1 MNSVLCKQEKPVKGR
16 ILSILILVISIAFLF
31 YTEEPL
37 LTRLIFLLL
46 SLGVFGYSISYK
58 INKDFNNQ
66 KLFLVFGFP
75 IFKTKLDLEYPDYIS
90 VFTTSFSL
98 DNEWG
103 AVSAIGTKERHSK
116 IVVRFFAGN
125 KNFTLY
131 KTEKDEKAYKKANEL
146 SELLGVEIYDSSKE

>member
-1 MNSVLCKQEKPVKGR
+1 MNSVLCKQEKPIKGK
-16 ILSILILVISIAFLF
+16 ILSILVLVISVAFLF
-31 YTEEPL
+31 YTEEPIL
-37 LTRLIFLLL
+37 SRFIFLLL
-46 SLGVFGYSISYK
+46 SLGVFGYSVSYK
-58 INKDFNNQ
+58 INRDFNNQ
-66 KLFLVFGFP
+66 KLFSFFGFP

-116 IVVRFFAGN
+116 IVVRFFTGN

-131 KTEKDEKAYKKANEL
+131 KTEKYEKASRKANEL
-146 SELLGVEIYDSSKE
+146 SKLLGVEIYDRSKE